1 MPRFIFRL
9 ESVLGVRCLREELA
23 QQEMAVASARKT
35 QSGDR
40 LAETRRLLGE
50 TLEPD
55 TGGGFNLTVSLF
67 LDCYR
72 AYLGKRG
79 WEEVQA
85 LDRHAEE
92 VEKKRELVVEAMRK
106 RVVLERL
113 KEKQYL
119 DFRAVEAARETKELD
134 DVGTRSFHFRK
145 YRSVNTVKGGE

>member
-1 MPRFIFRL
+1 MPRFVFRL
-9 ESVLGVRCLREELA
+9 EPVLGVRCLREELA
-23 QQEMAVASARKT
+23 QQEMAIASARKA
-35 QSGDR
+35 QSEER

-55 TGGGFNLTVSLF
+55 TGGGFDLTVGLF

-92 VEKKRELVVEAMRK
+92 VEKKRELVVEAMRR

-119 DFRAVEAARETKELD
+119 DFRAAEAARETKELD
-134 DVGTRSFHFRK
+134 DMSTRAFHFRR
-145 YRSVNTVKGGE
+145 YRSVSVVKGGE